1 MDTGGSTTMKTTP
14 KYSFVL
20 PAFNEEE
27 SIGAMTERLLTVADE
42 LDGLVEI
49 IWVNDGSADAT
60 GKRLDELTQEH
71 DRVRALHFSR
81 NFGHMAALCAGLEAA
96 QASHA
101 VITLDADGQHPP
113 EVIPQMVQQWK
124 DGADI
129 VQCIRQEASERGLVK
144 KATSGGFYKIFNLL
158 ADTDIPEGAADFRL
172 MDRQV
177 VDALNTLPERVRF
190 VRGLVHWVGFNQVL
204 MPYAEEERLAGTTK
218 YTMRHMLSFALNGI
232 TSFSIRPLRLSFVL
246 SLLVIGLIGLYGSYV
261 LVALVSGKYISPGW
275 TSLVFVVLFLGAAQ
289 LLVIGI
295 ASEYLA
301 RLYVEQ
307 KRRPVYILRKQNSQ
321 RDGQ

>member
-1 MDTGGSTTMKTTP
+1 MNTTP

-20 PAFNEEE
+20 PAFNEDENVA
-27 SIGAMTERLLTVADE
+27 IMTERLLTIAE
-42 LDGLVEI
+42 KLDGAVEI
-49 IWVNDGSADAT
+49 LWVNDGSTDGTAT
-60 GKRLDELTQEH
+60 QLDRLTQDH
-71 DRVRALHFSR
+71 DAVRALHFSR
-81 NFGHMAALCAGLEAA
+81 NFGHMAALCAGLEGAR
-96 QASHA
+96 ASHA

-113 EVIPQMVQQWK
+113 EMIPEMIRHWK

-129 VQCIRQEASERGLVK
+129 VQCIRQQASERSLIK

-172 MDRQV
+172 MSREV

-190 VRGLVHWVGFNQVL
+190 VRGLVHWVGFHQLL
-204 MPYAEEERLAGTTK
+204 MPYEEEKRLTGTTK
-218 YTMRHMLSFALNGI
+218 YSMRHMLSFALNGI

-246 SLLVIGLIGLYGSYV
+246 SLLVIGLIALYSAYV
-261 LVALVSGKYISPGW
+261 LVAMVSGKYISPGW

-307 KRRPVYILRKQNSQ
+307 KRRPVYILRKPISRREEQ
-321 RDGQ
+321 